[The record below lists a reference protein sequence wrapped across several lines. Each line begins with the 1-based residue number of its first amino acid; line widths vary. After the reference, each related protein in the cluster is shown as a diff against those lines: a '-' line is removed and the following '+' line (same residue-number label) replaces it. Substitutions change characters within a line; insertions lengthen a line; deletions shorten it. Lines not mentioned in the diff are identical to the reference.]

1 MRLNVRNLN
10 LNYGGIQALHGVSL
24 EAPINNIVV
33 LIGANGAGKSSLIRC
48 IMGLAKRSAG
58 EIWLGDQ
65 RIDGLPSYQIASLAL
80 ALVPEGRRLFVSMT
94 VSENLLVGAHLRKIR
109 RGIENDMNEIW
120 DYFPVL
126 KERRHQIAGSL
137 SGGEQQMLA
146 IARALMLQP
155 ETLLLDEP
163 SLGLAP
169 LVIKSLGE
177 LIVRLKQERALT
189 ILMAEQNARMG
200 LRLADYAYV
209 LENGKVT
216 LEGRGQD
223 LVRNDYVI
231 RAYLGGS

>member
-10 LNYGGIQALHGVSL
+10 LNYGGIQALRGVSL

-48 IMGLAKRSAG
+48 TMGLVKRSAG
-58 EIWLGDQ
+58 EIWLGNQ

-80 ALVPEGRRLFVSMT
+80 ALVPEGRRLFGNMT
-94 VSENLLVGAHLRKIR
+94 VLENLQVGAYRRKIR
-109 RGIENDMNEIW
+109 RKIQDDMNEIW
-120 DYFPVL
+120 NYFPVL
-126 KERRHQIAGSL
+126 RERRYQIAGSL

-146 IARALMLQP
+146 VARALMLQP

-177 LIVRLKQERALT
+177 LIVRLRKERSLT

-216 LEGRGQD
+216 IEGRGQD
-223 LVRNDYVI
+223 LIRNDYVI
-231 RAYLGGS
+231 RAYLGGG

>member
-10 LNYGGIQALHGVSL
+10 LNYGGIQALSGVSL

-48 IMGLAKRSAG
+48 IMGLVRRSTG

-65 RIDGLPSYQIASLAL
+65 RIDGLPSYQIASFAL
-80 ALVPEGRRLFVSMT
+80 ALVPEGRRLFVNMT
-94 VSENLLVGAHLRKIR
+94 VLENLQVGAHLRKIR
-109 RGIENDMNEIW
+109 RDMENDMNEIW
-120 DYFPVL
+120 NYFPVL
-126 KERRHQIAGSL
+126 KERRHQMAGSL

-223 LVRNDYVI
+223 LGRNDYII
-231 RAYLGGS
+231 RAYLGGG